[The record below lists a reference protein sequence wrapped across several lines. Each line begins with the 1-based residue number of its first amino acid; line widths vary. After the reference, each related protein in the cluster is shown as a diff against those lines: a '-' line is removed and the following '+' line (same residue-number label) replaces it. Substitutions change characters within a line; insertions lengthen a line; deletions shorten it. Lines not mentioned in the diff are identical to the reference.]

1 MNSKIKI
8 ARLSIFSNTLLI
20 ILKVIVSIITG
31 SMSIFSEAIHS
42 TVDLL
47 ASLITFIS
55 VKFSDK
61 PADKEH
67 PYGHGK
73 YENISGVIEALLIL
87 LPAIWII
94 VEAFKKLFIPHE
106 ISSPGI
112 GFLVM
117 AISSFVNFLVSRK
130 LYIVAKENDSIA
142 LEADALHLK
151 ADVYTSL
158 GVALGLMLIFFTKI
172 TFLDP
177 LIAILVSCFII
188 KESIELFMNAFSPLL
203 DTKISDAEIEAI
215 EKLINS
221 YNSVYCNFHN
231 LRTRKAGSKKYI
243 DLHLVMPKH
252 LTVEEAYN
260 LACNIE
266 TALQNSLANT
276 EVLIHL
282 ESCKN
287 DCTTCDH
294 FNNSICQ
301 RKTSK
306 SNSTSA

>member
-1 MNSKIKI
+1 MNNKIKT
-8 ARLSIFSNTLLI
+8 ARLSIFSNTFLI
-20 ILKVIVSIITG
+20 ILKIIVSIITG
-31 SMSIFSEAIHS
+31 SVSIFSEAVHS

-47 ASLITFIS
+47 ASLIAYIS
-55 VKFSDK
+55 VKISAK

-87 LPAIWII
+87 LPAMWII
-94 VEAFKKLFIPHE
+94 IESIKKLLNPHE
-106 ISSPGI
+106 IASPGM

-117 AISSFVNFLVSRK
+117 IISSTVNFCVSRK
-130 LYIVAKENDSIA
+130 LYKIAKEEDSIA

-158 GVALGLMLIFFTKI
+158 GVALGLLLIWITKLY
-172 TFLDP
+172 FLDP

-188 KESIELFMNAFSPLL
+188 KESIQLFINAFSPLL
-203 DTKISDAEIEAI
+203 DTKLSDAEIE
-215 EKLINS
+215 LIQNHINN

-231 LRTRKAGSKKYI
+231 LRTRKSGSRRYV

-252 LTVEEAYN
+252 LTVEEAYDI
-260 LACNIE
+260 CKNIE
-266 TALQNSLANT
+266 IDLVRLLSNT

-287 DCTTCDH
+287 DCYSCKDFT
-294 FNNSICQ
+294 NSICI
-301 RKTSK
+301 KK
-306 SNSTSA
+306 STYN